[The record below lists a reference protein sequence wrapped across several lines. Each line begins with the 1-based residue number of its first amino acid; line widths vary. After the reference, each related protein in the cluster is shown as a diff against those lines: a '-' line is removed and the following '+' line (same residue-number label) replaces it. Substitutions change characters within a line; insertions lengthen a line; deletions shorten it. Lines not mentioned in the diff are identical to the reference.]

1 MAILKDKKVV
11 IIGDRDGLP
20 GDAIAACVE
29 TAGGD
34 VVFSSTECFV

>member
-1 MAILKDKKVV
+1 MAILKDKKFV
-11 IIGDRDGLP
+11 IIGERDGIP
-20 GDAIAACVE
+20 GDANAACVE

>member
-11 IIGDRDGLP
+11 IIGDRDGVP
-20 GDAIAACVE
+20 GPVIAECAK